1 MCLVSTAVAGYH
13 RRLFRLGDLV
23 ALTALLGTTVFLSA
37 FLLFLIQPMAAKA
50 MLPTFGGTSAVW
62 VTSLVFFQTTLL
74 LGYAYAD
81 RLNAWLSARHR
92 ARVHI
97 GLLLAS
103 VVFLP
108 LQILNNPVGLA
119 SNASP
124 SIGVL
129 TLLLVTLGLPYLL
142 LSSTGPLLQAV
153 HHLRFPTRN
162 VYRLY
167 AISNLASLIA
177 LVAYPFTMERL
188 WPVET
193 QLQAWSAAYLLFVLL
208 CGTTLWLYA
217 RRAPA
222 ITPLAAGPEDTT
234 PTHADTPPTLL
245 AQARWLGLSAL
256 GSALLVATTSHM
268 TQNIASIPLFWVL
281 PLGVY
286 LLSFVITFDNTQWY
300 SHRLALVPVLF
311 APPLMILTVFAEAER
326 LSLISTL
333 TVNTLGLLVC
343 CWFLHGELAQA
354 RPKPRYLT
362 RFYLMLSAGG
372 ALGGALASIAAPA
385 LFNSFVEFRLL
396 LVVFGVVA
404 IISLWGYLTRN
415 IVAKGL
421 LGLMIL
427 SVGAGTLMVGHSFY
441 ADQKGRVAS
450 VRNFYA
456 VTSVKERTLSNGQVK
471 RTLYNG
477 NIRHGSQFVAP
488 EPLKRRPGDYYGAHS
503 GIGKLMAARQ
513 AAPSHVGVI
522 GLGAGVMASYAREG
536 DHFTFFEINPQ
547 SIEAAQSQFSYLQ
560 DAKGQV
566 EMRLGDARIELQKQK
581 AAGQGAGFDLLAV
594 DAFSGDAIPVHLL
607 TQEAVALYLSHL
619 KPDGVL
625 AIHISNKYIDL
636 RPVLA
641 AIVNTLG
648 ATAWEFDGRPANDHE
663 AISMW
668 VMLTKRSPVEAPP
681 AWHTEGKLL
690 TSTASDSDRYLWTD
704 LKNNLFDVLILR
716 R

>member
-1 MCLVSTAVAGYH
+1 M
-13 RRLFRLGDLV
+13 
-23 ALTALLGTTVFLSA
+23 ALTVLLATTVFLSA

-81 RLNAWLSARHR
+81 RLNAWLGAQGRV
-92 ARVHI
+92 RVHI

-103 VVFLP
+103 LVFLP
-108 LQILNNPVGLA
+108 LQILNSTAGVSGD
-119 SNASP
+119 ASP
-124 SIGVL
+124 STGVL

-153 HHLRFPTRN
+153 HHLRFPARN

-177 LVAYPFTMERL
+177 LVAYPFTIERL

-193 QLQAWSAAYLLFVLL
+193 QLQVWSAAYLLFVLL
-208 CGTTLWLYA
+208 CGATLWLYA
-217 RRAPA
+217 RKGPASPPQVQPRKPVEAASIAP
-222 ITPLAAGPEDTT
+222 
-234 PTHADTPPTLL
+234 DTPPTLL
-245 AQARWLGLSAL
+245 AQARWLGLAAL

-286 LLSFVITFDNTQWY
+286 LLSFVITFDNSQWY
-300 SHRLALVPVLF
+300 SHRLALVPVMF

-343 CWFLHGELAQA
+343 CWFLHGELAHA
-354 RPKPRYLT
+354 RPQPRYLT

-385 LFNSFVEFRLL
+385 LFNSFIEFRLL
-396 LVVFGVVA
+396 LVVFGVVSL
-404 IISLWGYLTRN
+404 ISFWGYLTRN

-421 LGLMIL
+421 LGLLVL
-427 SVGAGTLMVGHSFY
+427 SVGAGALLAGHSVY
-441 ADQKGRVAS
+441 TDQHGRVVAL
-450 VRNFYA
+450 RNFYA
-456 VTSVKERTLSNGQVK
+456 VTSVKERTLSNGQVQ

-477 NIRHGSQFVAP
+477 NIRHGSQFVMP
-488 EPLKRRPGDYYGAHS
+488 EHLQRRPGDYYGAHS
-503 GIGKLMAARQ
+503 GIGKLMAARPDTRQ
-513 AAPSHVGVI
+513 QIGVI
-522 GLGAGVMASYAREG
+522 GLGAGVMASYARAD

-547 SIEAAQSQFSYLQ
+547 SIEVAESQFTYLR
-560 DAKGQV
+560 DARGRM
-566 EMRLGDARIELQKQK
+566 EMRLGDARVELQKQK
-581 AAGQGAGFDLLAV
+581 AAGQATGFDLLAV

-607 TQEAVALYLSHL
+607 TQEALALYLSHL

-625 AIHISNKYIDL
+625 AIHISNKYLDL

-641 AIVNTLG
+641 VLAGTLD
-648 ATAWEFDGRPANDHE
+648 ATAWAFDGRPSNDHE
-663 AISMW
+663 ASSLW
-668 VMLTKRSPVEAPP
+668 VMLTPNKSTTTPP
-681 AWHTEGKLL
+681 AWHREAQKL
-690 TSTASDSDRYLWTD
+690 TPPTSDSDRFLWTD
-704 LKNNLFDVLILR
+704 LKNNLFDVMIFQR
-716 R
+716 